1 MTVDEGRAVGMW
13 LGVIGRGVVRAV
25 MMVDKEEGGEGNKGD
40 ERKGEGDEEGEVG
53 DWNVVQNNGSCFFL
67 VIFFGGGVGVGVFL
81 FDINPL

>member
-25 MMVDKEEGGEGNKGD
+25 MMVGKEEGEEEGNKGD
-40 ERKGEGDEEGEVG
+40 EGKGEVG